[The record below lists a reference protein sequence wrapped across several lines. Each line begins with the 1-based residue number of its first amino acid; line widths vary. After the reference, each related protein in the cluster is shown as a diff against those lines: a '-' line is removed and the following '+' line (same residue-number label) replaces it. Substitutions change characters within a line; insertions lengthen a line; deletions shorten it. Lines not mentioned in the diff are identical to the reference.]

1 VVLACIFVAI
11 ANKNH
16 DKTDLEKY
24 RNRIMTRK
32 LKIKVCGMKFTEN
45 RKEVEKLGVDFLGYI
60 FYEPSKRF
68 IGDNPELELFNSK
81 AKKVGVFVDE
91 NVFEIL
97 GLAKN
102 LGLEYIQLH
111 GKENP
116 KTCQILKSQGFKI
129 IKAFKVNEKFKFSE
143 TKQFEKV
150 ADYFLFDTKTK
161 IPGGSGEKFDW
172 QILEKYTGHTPFF
185 LSGGITSDDAK
196 SIKEINH
203 PKFTGVDLNSGFED
217 EPGLKNIEK
226 LKEFIDDLKK
236 TP

>member
-1 VVLACIFVAI
+1 
-11 ANKNH
+11 
-16 DKTDLEKY
+16 
-24 RNRIMTRK
+24 MTRK

-45 RKEVEKLGVDFLGYI
+45 RKQVEKLGVDFLGYI

-81 AKKVGVFVDE
+81 TKKVGVFVDE

-116 KTCQILKSQGFKI
+116 KTCRILKNQGLII
-129 IKAFKVNEKFKFSE
+129 IKVFSVNEKFNFSK

-150 ADYFLFDTKTK
+150 SDYFLFDTKAEV
-161 IPGGSGEKFDW
+161 PGGSGEKFNW
-172 QILEKYTGHTPFF
+172 QILEKYKGHTPFF
-185 LSGGITSDDAK
+185 LSGGISLEDAK
-196 SIKEINH
+196 SIKDINH
-203 PKFTGVDLNSGFED
+203 PKLTGVDLNSGFED
-217 EPGLKNIEK
+217 EPGLKNIEN
-226 LKEFIDDLKK
+226 LKQFIDVLK
-236 TP
+236 TSL